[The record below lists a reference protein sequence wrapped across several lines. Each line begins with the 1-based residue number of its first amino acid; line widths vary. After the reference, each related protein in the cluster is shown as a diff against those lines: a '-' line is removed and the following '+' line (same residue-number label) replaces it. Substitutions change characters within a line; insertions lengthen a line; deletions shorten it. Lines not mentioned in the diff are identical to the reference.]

1 MEPLEGV
8 DIQDEMEDPYSILN
22 FFQYAIQMRKDP
34 QIARDVLYGKLD
46 IIDYNHPDVLAYRHE
61 GSQNLM
67 VISSFRPYTTYFTFY
82 YQIADVLLHNYD
94 GVKIQDHVFEL
105 RPFESLLLKLR

>member
-1 MEPLEGV
+1 MKVRKQFTRIVAL
-8 DIQDEMEDPYSILN
+8 ILTI
-22 FFQYAIQMRKDP
+22 AILLGLLPASALAASAPD
-34 QIARDVLYGKLD
+34 LD